1 MPCLDPM
8 DCRQSISPLPC
19 SAEDA
24 RAQSAVLSVLL
35 GEYPAQLTTS
45 ELSRQLV
52 EDPDDFGQRDAVDRA
67 VRDLAGIGLVHRQGS
82 FVLPSRI
89 ALYCERLDLAA

>member
-1 MPCLDPM
+1 M
-8 DCRQSISPLPC
+8 DCRQGNPLSC
-19 SAEDA
+19 STEDA

-35 GEYPAQLTTS
+35 GEHPAQLTTS

-52 EDPDDFGQRDAVDRA
+52 EDPEDFGQRDAVDRA
-67 VRDLAGIGLVHRQGS
+67 VRDLAGIGLVHRQGP

-89 ALYCERLDLAA
+89 ALYRERLDQAA